1 MNKEEVIE
9 KLNLQ
14 PHEMEGGYY
23 RETYRSDDIINSTDL
38 PDRYEQDKSIFTAI
52 YFMLTPDTFSAM
64 HRIPSDEMFH
74 FYAGDPIEMLVLEEG
89 KNGEIVNK
97 GNDLLNSVPQYVVTK
112 GNWQGSRLKAGGKF
126 ALLGVTVTPGF
137 DFSDFEI
144 GNANDLIKK
153 FPYYKDKIL
162 SLSR

>member
-9 KLNLQ
+9 KFNLQ
-14 PHEMEGGYY
+14 PHEMEGDYF

-64 HRIPSDEMFH
+64 HRIPTDEMFH

-89 KNGEIVNK
+89 K
-97 GNDLLNSVPQYVVTK
+97 
-112 GNWQGSRLKAGGKF
+112 
-126 ALLGVTVTPGF
+126 TVK
-137 DFSDFEI
+137 S
-144 GNANDLIKK
+144 LI
-153 FPYYKDKIL
+153 
-162 SLSR
+162 